1 MSPISFK
8 IEDGK
13 KKNDRKMENAK
24 VENLYTQVKDLY
36 MRVSKRFEEYSK
48 KLTAAENGYYQMFL
62 DFFKKRF
69 FSQKFN

>member
-1 MSPISFK
+1 MFLLCARCFNNMSPISFK

-36 MRVSKRFEEYSK
+36 VRVS
-48 KLTAAENGYYQMFL
+48 
-62 DFFKKRF
+62 
-69 FSQKFN
+69 

>member
-1 MSPISFK
+1 LLCARCFNNMSPISFK

-36 MRVSKRFEEYSK
+36 MRVS
-48 KLTAAENGYYQMFL
+48 
-62 DFFKKRF
+62 
-69 FSQKFN
+69 